1 MKNETPTETAGPKT
15 RNEKNNQ
22 TKSNGQLHTY
32 EQTSYPENEKI
43 EIERKPKKIM
53 TTNLIYTT

>member
-1 MKNETPTETAGPKT
+1 LKIETPTETAGPKT
-15 RNEKNNQ
+15 KNEKNNQ

-43 EIERKPKKIM
+43 EIERKPK
-53 TTNLIYTT
+53 